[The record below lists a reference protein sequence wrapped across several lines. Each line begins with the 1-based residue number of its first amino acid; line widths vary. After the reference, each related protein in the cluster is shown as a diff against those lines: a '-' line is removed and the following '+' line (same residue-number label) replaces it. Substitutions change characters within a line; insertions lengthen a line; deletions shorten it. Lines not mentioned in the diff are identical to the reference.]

1 MIWRHGK
8 NWTTMVQTARQI
20 DKAMRNRISSLGY
33 RADHK
38 MEGLMRRCFSFSQS
52 FSPSFNGESQTSP
65 LSLSFFSLLLLH
77 FPTVSLAQTLFVFGD
92 GLYDAGNKQFVSSN
106 RVDASFPPYGM
117 TVGEPTGRWSDGRI
131 VPDYLAGF
139 MGIPHIPPILN
150 GTADFSHGAN
160 FAIAD
165 ATVLGSPAET
175 LTFSQQVI
183 KFSDNKNKW
192 SAQARSEAVYLF
204 YIGSDDYLKFA
215 KNNPNPSD
223 DQKQAFVD
231 RVITAIE
238 AELKVIYGSG
248 GRKFAL
254 HNLAPLGCLPAV
266 KQANGNVQECVTLP
280 SEMAALHN
288 KKLLQLLV
296 ELSRQ
301 LSGFQYSFYDFFS
314 SIKHRVIKSK
324 TYTFETGMAACC
336 GTGSVNGTSC
346 STNNVCAKPED
357 YLFFDADPVVVGP
370 NNLRELLFLPLNTT
384 VMLPKQNKIE
394 SLYDIKMMESEMEN
408 QWLYQVGKA
417 VSFLI

>member
-1 MIWRHGK
+1 
-8 NWTTMVQTARQI
+8 
-20 DKAMRNRISSLGY
+20 
-33 RADHK
+33 
-38 MEGLMRRCFSFSQS
+38 
-52 FSPSFNGESQTSP
+52 
-65 LSLSFFSLLLLH
+65 
-77 FPTVSLAQTLFVFGD
+77 LAQTLFVFGD

-357 YLFFDADPVVVGP
+357 YLFFDGKHLTQEGNLQVGHLMWGADPVVVGP

-384 VMLPKQNKIE
+384 VMLADIQDAMAAMSPKQNKIE

>member
-1 MIWRHGK
+1 MKKLGK
-8 NWTTMVQTARQI
+8 NPFEAKPRV
-20 DKAMRNRISSLGY
+20 
-33 RADHK
+33 
-38 MEGLMRRCFSFSQS
+38 F
-52 FSPSFNGESQTSP
+52 
-65 LSLSFFSLLLLH
+65 SLSFFSLLLLH

-357 YLFFDADPVVVGP
+357 YLFFDGKHLTQEGNLQVGHLMWGADPVVVGP

-384 VMLPKQNKIE
+384 VMLADIQDAMAAMSPKQNKIE